1 MDSTLGTKQG
11 SHDMKGDSAEM
22 KPIEEEYD
30 EMDGHTEQTTIN
42 RYVGVITGSI
52 NEHDVKI
59 QQFYCR
65 SSNVSMCMSC
75 LIIIRVRSP
84 TKRYQSSWL

>member
-30 EMDGHTEQTTIN
+30 EMDGHTEQSTIN
-42 RYVGVITGSI
+42 LYVGVITGSI
-52 NEHDVKI
+52 NEQDVKI
-59 QQFYCR
+59 Q
-65 SSNVSMCMSC
+65 
-75 LIIIRVRSP
+75 
-84 TKRYQSSWL
+84 